1 MDSNEFKRA
10 LNIALRNR
18 GYKGSIISVE
28 RLKNIQEEVGHLREK
43 GLLDLE
49 FFQER
54 LRFLNFT
61 PSFPDARIIII
72 TASPQ
77 PRKLVSFSFE
87 GRSYSFIVPPTYSHE
102 TDSIVESILR
112 NILEPEGFHILW
124 ASLPE
129 KLLAVHS
136 GLAEYGRNNIA
147 YIPGMGSFFRLVAY
161 FSDFPAGEEFWGDL
175 KMMKR
180 CRNCTACI
188 NKCPTAA
195 IPEDRFLLSA
205 EKCLTFFNEREKD
218 FPEWLDLFWHNS
230 LIGCMMCQNVCPENR
245 RFASWTVISE
255 SFSEEETSLILSN
268 SSSSL
273 LPDETIEKL
282 DKASLLED
290 LPVISRNLKALLD
303 QQSFFR

>member
-10 LNIALRNR
+10 FNSALKNR
-18 GYKGSIISVE
+18 GYKGSIVSVE
-28 RLKNIQEEVGHLREK
+28 RLRKIHEEIGHLREN

-49 FFQER
+49 FYQER
-54 LRFLNFT
+54 LTFLNFT
-61 PSFPDARIIII
+61 PSFPDAKIIII

-77 PRKLVSFSFE
+77 PQKLVSFSFE

-102 TDSIVESILR
+102 TDSTVEDILR
-112 NILEPEGFHILW
+112 NILEPEGHHILW

-161 FSDFPAGEEFWGDL
+161 FSDFPAEEEAWGDL

-180 CRNCTACI
+180 CENCTACI
-188 NKCPTAA
+188 NKCPTGA
-195 IPEDRFLLSA
+195 IPEDRFLLNA
-205 EKCLTFFNEREKD
+205 EKCLTFYNEREKA

-230 LIGCMMCQNVCPENR
+230 LIGCMQCQKICPENKN
-245 RFASWTVISE
+245 FANWTVISE
-255 SFSEEETSLILSN
+255 NFSEEETSLILKN
-268 SSSSL
+268 NSSSL
-273 LPDETIEKL
+273 LPEETVEKL
-282 DKASLLED
+282 EKASLLED
-290 LPVISRNLKALLD
+290 LPVISRNLRTLLD
-303 QQSFFR
+303 QQSFFQ